1 MKFKTGARGPGRGLL
16 FHSGTCL
23 SVGVRRALCAL
34 SFDRSGW
41 KDERAAKR
49 DPATK
54 KKKEEVTQLGIR
66 SGWPRWRGGGLEGAL
81 HLANETLTESEMQ
94 SQEAGKTNE
103 TTGGRVCLTFRLC
116 VFLSLT
122 SGFLPHKTLHS
133 GRFPLT
139 PDRVAY
145 SLPVKHCENGECTRV
160 SF

>member
-1 MKFKTGARGPGRGLL
+1 MHFLLTGADGKMRGL
-16 FHSGTCL
+16 
-23 SVGVRRALCAL
+23 RRGIPLQ
-34 SFDRSGW
+34 
-41 KDERAAKR
+41 
-49 DPATK
+49 K
-54 KKKEEVTQLGIR
+54 KKKEVTQLGIR
-66 SGWPRWRGGGLEGAL
+66 SGWPRWRGGGLEGVL

-94 SQEAGKTNE
+94 SQEAGKTERNHQWQSLSDFP
-103 TTGGRVCLTFRLC
+103 TLC
-116 VFLSLT
+116 FLSLT